1 MKNKATYIVS
11 GLIVLVGG
19 YFIYNK
25 FYKKTPRTKEESIK
39 LIVSSNNSSNADN
52 VLSTFEDNFIKE
64 WANAVEK
71 GNEVFKYNG
80 KSFLTKGGRSVK

>member
-1 MKNKATYIVS
+1 MKNKTTYIVS
-11 GLIVLVGG
+11 SLIVLVGG

-25 FYKKTPRTKEESIK
+25 FYKTTPRTKEESIK
-39 LIVSSNNSSNADN
+39 LIVSSNNSSNAEN

-71 GNEVFKYNG
+71 RNDMFKYNG
-80 KSFLTKGGRSVK
+80 KSYLTKGGRAIK